1 MATLSGL
8 KRRIAKTRAKSL
20 DPRGFGQNT
29 SNSFLWYSIEWNK
42 EAEIETEL
50 IELHWIKVERPC
62 SSRRERFRIA
72 MDHAQVPE
80 NLSVEDFLATLYM
93 GKCTEDKRLINL
105 GVNAGFLFRAS
116 KKGDCQIRD
125 VVAQVFGTWTDE
137 TVPAEDIVNV
147 MAWQYCSLDE
157 VVPGEQ
163 VTLANRR
170 LIRR

>member
-1 MATLSGL
+1 MALSGL
-8 KRRIAKTRAKSL
+8 KRRIAKSRAKSL
-20 DPRGFGQNT
+20 APKGFGQNT

-42 EAEIETEL
+42 ETEIETEL

-62 SSRRERFRIA
+62 SSRRRRFQIA
-72 MDHAQVPE
+72 MDHADVPDSV
-80 NLSVEDFLATLYM
+80 SVEDFLATLYM
-93 GKCTEDKRLINL
+93 GKCTEDKRLISL

-125 VVAQVFGTWTDE
+125 VVAQVFGVWTDDAIPE
-137 TVPAEDIVNV
+137 EDIVNV
-147 MAWQYCSLDE
+147 MAWQYVALDE
-157 VVPGEQ
+157 IVPGVQ